1 MSTPVR
7 YFGKYELRERLGQ
20 GGMAEVWKAFDP
32 QLKRFVAIKYL
43 HANMQ
48 ADPHIL
54 TRFTGEAQTSAS
66 CAIQI
71 SFIFMN
77 LQFLIPTP
85 IIPLHIWS
93 WIISRGKP

>member
-7 YFGKYELRERLGQ
+7 YFGKYELTERLGQ

-54 TRFTGEAQTSAS
+54 HALQVKHRRLHH
-66 CAIQI
+66 CAIPI
-71 SFIFMN
+71 LFIFMN
-77 LQFLIPTP
+77 LRFPIPTP
-85 IIPLHIWS
+85 TILS
-93 WIISRGKP
+93 LYGNGLY